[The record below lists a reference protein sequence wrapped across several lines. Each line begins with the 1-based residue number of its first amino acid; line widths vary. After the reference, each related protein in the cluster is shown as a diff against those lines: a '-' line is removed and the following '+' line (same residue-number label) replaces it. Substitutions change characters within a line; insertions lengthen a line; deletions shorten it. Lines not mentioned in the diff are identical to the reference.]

1 MSSIS
6 DNNTYPNFCA
16 QAAQNDDIF
25 TTFKRNRIYNDILEH
40 VTYEEGVEYLNQFK
54 LNDTFYK
61 NINKCKIND
70 KIGQPRC
77 YNYGQVGEISPT
89 TLRYIKI
96 LNDLSQL
103 NLNDKHIVEIGAG
116 YGGQYTI
123 LKQFYK
129 PRKYTFID
137 LKEVL
142 SLIKK
147 YINTLQIQ
155 DTETEF
161 IDGTTLNQ
169 IISSDLVVS
178 NYAFSECT
186 TDIQDLYI
194 NNVLTHAKHG
204 YMIYN
209 NFNGYNHEQFIE
221 LMKPI
226 NVRVNKEI
234 PQTHPN
240 NVLLTW

>member
-16 QAAQNDDIF
+16 QAAEKDDIF
-25 TTFKRNRIYNDILEH
+25 ATFKQNSIYNDILEH
-40 VTYEEGVEYLNQFK
+40 VTYEEGIEYFNQFK
-54 LNDTFYK
+54 NNETIIK
-61 NINKCKIND
+61 NIDKCKIND
-70 KIGQPRC
+70 SVGAPRS
-77 YNYGQVGEISPT
+77 YNYNQIGMFSPT

-103 NLNDKHIVEIGAG
+103 NLNNKHIVEIGAG

-123 LKQFYK
+123 LKQFYR
-129 PRKYTFID
+129 PTKYTFID

-161 IDGTTLNQ
+161 IDGITLNQ
-169 IISSDLVVS
+169 IISSDLVIS

-186 TDIQDLYI
+186 TDIQNLYI
-194 NNVLTHAKHG
+194 NNVLRHAKHG

-209 NFNGYNHEQFIE
+209 NFNGYNHEQFIT
-221 LMKPI
+221 LMNPI
-226 NVRVNKEI
+226 KVRVNKEI